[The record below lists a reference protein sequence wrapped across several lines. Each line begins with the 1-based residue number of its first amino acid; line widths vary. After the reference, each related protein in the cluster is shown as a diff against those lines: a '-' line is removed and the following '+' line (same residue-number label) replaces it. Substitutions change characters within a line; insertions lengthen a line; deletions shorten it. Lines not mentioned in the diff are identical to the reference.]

1 MDTNETK
8 YAAVRRLILDAAAG
22 VFERL
27 GFDKTT
33 VNDIADAVHK
43 AKSSIYY
50 YFKSKEEIF
59 LDIVEEESRWII
71 AQISQAVEGES
82 NPVSKLRAYLM
93 TRITQLRKVPNL
105 RSVLADGYLR
115 RSGLLKDVRAN
126 YDRAARDL
134 LSAILRE
141 GKWDDILSFASVELA
156 TVSILAVVKGL
167 ELPILFGDREPEPS
181 VEIDSLVGMLVDG
194 IRTRESPLEVMRAG
208 PVVAGHRELEDIR
221 SE

>member
-1 MDTNETK
+1 MDANETK
-8 YAAVRRLILDAAAG
+8 YAAVRRLILDAAAE

-27 GFDKTT
+27 GFDRTT

-71 AQISQAVEGES
+71 AQTSQAVDRES
-82 NPVSKLRAYLM
+82 NSVSKLRAYLM
-93 TRITQLRKVPNL
+93 TRVTQLREVPNL
-105 RSVLADGYLR
+105 RSVLADGYLG
-115 RSGLLKDVRAN
+115 RSRLLEDLRADYN
-126 YDRAARDL
+126 RVARDL

-141 GKWDDILSFASVELA
+141 GRRDGILSFVNVELA
-156 TVSILAVVKGL
+156 TASILAVVKGL
-167 ELPILFGDREPEPS
+167 ELPILFGDREPEAS

-194 IRTRESPLEVMRAG
+194 IRTRQS
-208 PVVAGHRELEDIR
+208 
-221 SE
+221 ST